1 MDKNYREMVAAFGAR
16 YLKGKTEHVHLENK
30 FCMIDNLAD
39 GEADEE
45 GRMHSRARALYP
57 VRISMSFC
65 IYCKKGR
72 LRTRIQQ
79 KEYVLGESEV
89 LLIFAG
95 QIVESASLSEDCKVI
110 FLAVDSEFIL
120 TQIRNKYGNALR
132 NWVLRSKEPTLMH
145 LDEANAHNYENLCQ
159 SIRFMI
165 QDTGQDYADGII
177 YGFTTIFGNLLTSW
191 YKNGA
196 REAAEQETQAPAS
209 NAQKVFLRFQSE
221 VYSFSYRYKRVEFY
235 ARRQHLST
243 RQFSRLIHEASG
255 KRPLDV
261 INEYLVLEAKSLL
274 RTERYSVHQV
284 CEKMG
289 FDNDSFFN
297 RWFKRFTGL
306 TPGRYQR
313 EG

>member
-1 MDKNYREMVAAFGAR
+1 MDKKYREMVAAFGAH
-16 YLKGKTEHVHLENK
+16 YLKGKIEHVFLENR
-30 FCMIDNLAD
+30 FCMIDNLA
-39 GEADEE
+39 EEEDEGE
-45 GRMHSRARALYP
+45 GRLHSRIKVRYP

-65 IYCKKGR
+65 IYCKKGS
-72 LRTRIQQ
+72 LTTRIQQ
-79 KEYVLGESEV
+79 KEYFLGESDM

-95 QIVESASLSEDCKVI
+95 QIVESASLTDDCKVI

-132 NWVLRSKEPTLMH
+132 NWVLHSKEPALMH
-145 LDEANAHNYENLCQ
+145 LDAANARNYENLCQ
-159 SIRFMI
+159 SIRFII
-165 QDTGQDYADGII
+165 QDAGQDYADGII

-191 YKNGA
+191 YKKGGKS
-196 REAAEQETQAPAS
+196 AAGQDSLAPAS

-221 VYSFSYRYKRVEFY
+221 VHSFSDRYKRVEFY
-235 ARRQHLST
+235 ARRQRLST

-255 KRPLDV
+255 KRPLDI
-261 INEYLVLEAKSLL
+261 INEYLLLEAKSLL
-274 RTERYSVHQV
+274 RMERYSVHQV

-306 TPGRYQR
+306 TPGQFKN
-313 EG
+313 ES